1 MLNLTLGIP
10 KLRSI
15 AYGKGPMTTEQT
27 DLKLLRIFLTIVEA
41 GGFAAAQSDLN
52 LSLSTISSYI
62 TTLEA
67 RLGFTLCKRGRSGFA
82 LTAEGQVAFEEAHRL
97 FKSIG
102 QYETKM
108 RALRDKLSGTL
119 TIGLTD
125 NTITDPAARR
135 IEQTIAR
142 FMDRAP
148 DVTLNIVTYPP
159 NDLLREVVTDNIQIG
174 ICSFPKTVLG
184 LRYIPLY
191 DEIHRFYCGSDHPLF
206 GRLDSE
212 IDIDEIRRYRL
223 IGRKS
228 WLGRDLKEFAVARPH
243 ATVSDMEA
251 EARLILSGAF
261 LGYLPEHYAQQFVDA
276 GRMRAIQP
284 DRLRV
289 TVTFQASLD
298 DSKQADP
305 ITKLFLDML
314 IRDFG
319 VNPD

>member
-1 MLNLTLGIP
+1 MI
-10 KLRSI
+10 
-15 AYGKGPMTTEQT
+15 TEQA
-27 DLKLLRIFLTIVEA
+27 DLKLLRIFATIVEA

-52 LSLSTISSYI
+52 LSLSTISSYV
-62 TTLEA
+62 TALET

-82 LTAEGQVAFEEAHRL
+82 LTAEGQVVFDEAHRI
-97 FKSIG
+97 FKSIA

-125 NTITDPAARR
+125 NTITDPGTRR
-135 IEQTIAR
+135 FEKTIAR
-142 FMDRAP
+142 FIERAP
-148 DVTLNIVTYPP
+148 DVTLNVETLPP

-191 DEIHRFYCGSDHPLF
+191 TEIHRFYCGSAHPLF
-206 GRLDSE
+206 ARPDPE

-223 IGRKS
+223 IGRKP
-228 WLGRDLKEFAVARPH
+228 WLGRDLKEFAIARPH

-251 EARLILSGAF
+251 EARLILSGAY
-261 LGYLPEHYAQQFVDA
+261 LGYLPEHYARQFVDD
-276 GRMRAIQP
+276 GRMRMIQR
-284 DRLRV
+284 DQFTV
-289 TVTFQASLD
+289 KVTFQAYFD
-298 DSKQADP
+298 DSKQTDP

-314 IRDFG
+314 IDDFG
-319 VNPD
+319 HAGDEIR

>member
-1 MLNLTLGIP
+1 
-10 KLRSI
+10 
-15 AYGKGPMTTEQT
+15 MTTEQS

-206 GRLDSE
+206 GRLDAE